1 MAPSSPKEV
10 VRAFINAFI
19 EAWPTGDAA
28 RLAGFFAEDA
38 VYHNV
43 PLQPV
48 QGREAIRQTL
58 EELMSAGGRVAI
70 DVVNLLSEGRVVMV
84 ERVDYLAAPDRTI
97 SVPMAG
103 VFEVRDGQ
111 ITAWRDYFDLSQAR

>member
-1 MAPSSPKEV
+1 
-10 VRAFINAFI
+10 
-19 EAWPTGDAA
+19 
-28 RLAGFFAEDA
+28 
-38 VYHNV
+38 
-43 PLQPV
+43 
-48 QGREAIRQTL
+48 
-58 EELMSAGGRVAI
+58 MSAGGRVAI